1 MPQGRKTANPR
12 KPKPSD
18 LTAKYRKRLKRRIAR
33 LDKLAETA
41 GVRKTAILKQR
52 AEYADMLAQTYQ
64 GDMSERRKY
73 LAELEQ
79 IIPARSTARTKR
91 SDAATIRR
99 LREMNESQQ
108 MNDMIRVKVFWQAT
122 KDLWRGA
129 PREERATIIKRAYGT
144 NTLGEAYDI
153 VMTTYRKQINDM
165 ETLMGAYDNGIMSD
179 TMGLQADAMDPYD
192 VLATMLVNIR

>member
-1 MPQGRKTANPR
+1 MPQGHKTANPR

-18 LTAKYRKRLKRRIAR
+18 LTAKYRKRLKRRIAK

-52 AEYADMLAQTYQ
+52 AEYVDMLAQTYQ
-64 GDMSERRKY
+64 GDMTERRKY
-73 LAELEQ
+73 LEELEQ
-79 IIPARSTARTKR
+79 IIPARDTSRTKR

-99 LREMNESQQ
+99 LRDMNESQQ
-108 MNDMIRVKVFWQAT
+108 TGDMIRTKVFWQAT

-129 PREERATIIKRAYGT
+129 PREERAAIIKRAYGT

-153 VMTTYRKQINDM
+153 VMDTYRKQINEM
-165 ETLMGAYDNGIMSD
+165 EKLMGAYDNGTMYD
-179 TMGLQADAMDPYD
+179 TLGLQADAMSPYD
-192 VLATMLVNIR
+192 VLSTMLVNIR

>member
-1 MPQGRKTANPR
+1 MPQGHKTANPR

-33 LDKLAETA
+33 LDKLAENA
-41 GVRKTAILKQR
+41 GVRKTALMKQR

-73 LAELEQ
+73 LKELERV
-79 IIPARSTARTKR
+79 IPARNASRTKR
-91 SDAATIRR
+91 SDAATMRR
-99 LREMNESQQ
+99 LREMNESGQ
-108 MNDMIRVKVFWQAT
+108 MSDMIRIKVFWQAT

-129 PREERATIIKRAYGT
+129 PREDRASIIKRAYGT

-153 VMTTYRKQINDM
+153 VMDIYRMQISDM
-165 ETLMGAYDNGIMSD
+165 EYNMQAYDNGVMTD
-179 TMGLQADAMDPYD
+179 TMRVQADVMSPYD
-192 VLATMLVNIR
+192 VLSTMLVNIR